1 VLREKTNEM
10 KSGRPIWKSRKKR
23 ESNVSYVLP
32 FSQIR
37 QRERRREGRDS
48 AVALTSPIRRE
59 QGNSGHKKTMEVLR
73 QDSKKMIHER
83 NRDGKAH
90 LTPLSQGLGEEEVKM
105 RMQRNVLHRF
115 RRWKEV

>member
-1 VLREKTNEM
+1 VLREKTKEM

-32 FSQIR
+32 FSQKR
-37 QRERRREGRDS
+37 QRERQREGKDS
-48 AVALTSPIRRE
+48 AIDLTE

-83 NRDGKAH
+83 NRDENERSDGKA
-90 LTPLSQGLGEEEVKM
+90 QGLGEEEVKM